1 MNKVGD
7 RALIKSPSNSLY
19 IFHIAQNR
27 YTCLLSS
34 SEDVDF
40 FDFLDKSDS
49 CVLIVFRNRNIQILT
64 QNGNVMQKIFN
75 ERKQITSVEVDQENA
90 VFMIC
95 FEKQLEFYI
104 NKEKKEKKW
113 NLWKKMFTKAKEKI
127 KTAKMITNA
136 E

>member
-7 RALIKSPSNSLY
+7 RALVKSPSNSLY

-27 YTCLLSS
+27 YTCLISS

-40 FDFLDKSDS
+40 FDFLDKADS
-49 CVLIVFRNRNIQILT
+49 NILIVFRNRNIQILT
-64 QNGNVMQKIFN
+64 QNGNMMQKILN
-75 ERKQITSVEVDQENA
+75 ERKSIKTVEVSQENA

-95 FEKQLEFYI
+95 YERHLEFY
-104 NKEKKEKKW
+104 NNSHKKNKKW
-113 NLWKKMFTKAKEKI
+113 NLWKKMFTMSKEKI
-127 KTAKMITNA
+127 KTAKIISKA